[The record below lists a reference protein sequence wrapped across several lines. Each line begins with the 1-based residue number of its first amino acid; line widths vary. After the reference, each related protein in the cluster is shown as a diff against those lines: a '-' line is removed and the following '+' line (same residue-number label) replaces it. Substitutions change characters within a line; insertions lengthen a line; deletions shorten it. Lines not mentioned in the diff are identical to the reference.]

1 MAAEAILKN
10 HKNRDITTTG
20 CRSWRNLARLCNIGL
35 LTPDRQKIEFPQ
47 SKMADGR
54 ISKTVKLPY
63 LRNRL
68 TDFGEIWHGDADW
81 LPTGD
86 RLLKF

>member
-1 MAAEAILKN
+1 
-10 HKNRDITTTG
+10 
-20 CRSWRNLARLCNIGL
+20 
-35 LTPDRQKIEFPQ
+35 
-47 SKMADGR
+47 MADGR

-81 LPTGD
+81 LLTGD

>member
-1 MAAEAILKN
+1 
-10 HKNRDITTTG
+10 
-20 CRSWRNLARLCNIGL
+20 
-35 LTPDRQKIEFPQ
+35 
-47 SKMADGR
+47 MADGR

-86 RLLKF
+86 RLLKFWIFPKNQDGGGRQLENHKNRDVLLSNSAFLIFAF

>member
-1 MAAEAILKN
+1 
-10 HKNRDITTTG
+10 
-20 CRSWRNLARLCNIGL
+20 
-35 LTPDRQKIEFPQ
+35 
-47 SKMADGR
+47 MADGR

-86 RLLKF
+86 RLLKFSIFLKTKMAAAANLKITKIAMCC